1 MEIISKKSLSTV
13 EMKEKLT
20 EIKVRD
26 KELNFRGK
34 KVEEF
39 LNIVTKDKQ
48 NKELRKD
55 LEGLDLTRL
64 TEYHI
69 TLILNVMPVDL
80 DSLRTI
86 LSGENLTLKPEDLQ
100 KILDTVKKYV

>member
-13 EMKEKLT
+13 EMKDKLV
-20 EIKVRD
+20 EIKDRD

-39 LNIVTKDKQ
+39 LNIVTKDKK
-48 NKELRKD
+48 NNELRKD
-55 LEGLDLTRL
+55 LEELDLTRL
-64 TEYHI
+64 SEYHI
-69 TLILNVMPVDL
+69 TLILNVMPIDL

-100 KILDTVKKYV
+100 KILDTVKKYA

>member
-13 EMKEKLT
+13 EMKDKLV
-20 EIKVRD
+20 EIKDRD

-39 LNIVTKDKQ
+39 LNIVTKDKK
-48 NKELRKD
+48 NNELRKD
-55 LEGLDLTRL
+55 LEELDLTRL
-64 TEYHI
+64 SEYHI
-69 TLILNVMPVDL
+69 TLILNVMPIDL

-86 LSGENLTLKPEDLQ
+86 LAGENLTLKPEDLQ
-100 KILDTVKKYV
+100 KILDTVKKYA